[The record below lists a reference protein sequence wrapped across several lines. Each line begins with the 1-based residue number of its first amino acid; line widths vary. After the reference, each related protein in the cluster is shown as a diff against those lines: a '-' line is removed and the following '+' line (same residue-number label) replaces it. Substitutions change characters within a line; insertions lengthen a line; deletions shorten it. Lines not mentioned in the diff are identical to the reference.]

1 MKLSKQINS
10 NKKKKSKE
18 INRLFL
24 QKSKEIYP
32 YSLRCTDQQAAT
44 HPVGEK
50 DAVEVV
56 GFVLEDDGGEAADG
70 ISDRFESID
79 VNITDDHSLRTLH
92 IPVYVR
98 YGQAAFRTGLR
109 LFRPVYYTDIR
120 IYLERLSLLV
130 ESLDSHDPP
139 FKAYLRSGDAYSVLS
154 GIRNRSHHPVGKPV
168 ETL

>member
-1 MKLSKQINS
+1 M
-10 NKKKKSKE
+10 
-18 INRLFL
+18 
-24 QKSKEIYP
+24 
-32 YSLRCTDQQAAT
+32 
-44 HPVGEK
+44 
-50 DAVEVV
+50 V

-120 IYLERLSLLV
+120 IYLERLSSLSNLWTATTLL
-130 ESLDSHDPP
+130 
-139 FKAYLRSGDAYSVLS
+139 LRPTCGPAMPTPS
-154 GIRNRSHHPVGKPV
+154 
-168 ETL
+168 